1 MRVRFVPETIYHY
14 TWDNHPFPRY
24 IEREMDFLP
33 PMDIEINDV
42 TSKRGDPFFSLLNQY
57 DWDKIISMAEFC
69 EYEDYGWRFD
79 WIEIENMTK
88 DDFLDK
94 LWDSAIGYDWKIQR
108 LFYDLNEN
116 AYYCIVTLDKRKKQ

>member
-1 MRVRFVPETIYHY
+1 MRVRFVPETIYHH
-14 TWDNHPFPRY
+14 TWDNHTFPRY

-42 TSKRGDPFFSLLNQY
+42 TSKRRDPFFSLLNQY
-57 DWDKIISMAEFC
+57 DWDKIISMAGTC
-69 EYEDYGWRFD
+69 GYEDYGWRED
-79 WIEIENMTK
+79 WTKIKNMTK
-88 DDFLDK
+88 YDFLEE
-94 LWDSAIGYDWKIQR
+94 LWDSAIGYNWKIKR

>member
-1 MRVRFVPETIYHY
+1 MRVRFVPETIYDH

-57 DWDKIISMAEFC
+57 DWDKIISMAETC
-69 EYEDYGWRFD
+69 GYVDYGWRED
-79 WIEIENMTK
+79 WTLIKTMTK
-88 DDFLDK
+88 DEFMNR
-94 LWDSAIGYDWKIQR
+94 LWEHAIGWDWKIQR
-108 LFYDLNEN
+108 MFYDINEN
-116 AYYCIVTLDKRKKQ
+116 AYYCIVALEG